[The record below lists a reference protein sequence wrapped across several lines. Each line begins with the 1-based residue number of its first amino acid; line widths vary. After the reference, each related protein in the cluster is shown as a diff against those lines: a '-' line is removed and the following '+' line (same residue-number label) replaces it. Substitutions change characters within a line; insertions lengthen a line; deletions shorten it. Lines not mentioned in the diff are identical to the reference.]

1 MRLILGHELEKIREK
16 ISCKQFGDDHYG
28 EWGILTLNQRR
39 TILRMI
45 ETIQYLDRAIED
57 AVIGNHPPF
66 KNKADFVEV
75 VRCKDC
81 EHYKPQSTSA
91 HWNNKKRYCC
101 RSATVKAN
109 DYDFCSYG
117 KRKGGD

>member
-1 MRLILGHELEKIREK
+1 MRLILGAELQRIREK

-45 ETIQYLDRAIED
+45 ETIQYLDCAIED

-75 VRCKDC
+75 VRCKSCLYGEIDDTDFPDQYLC
-81 EHYKPQSTSA
+81 HHSCDY
-91 HWNNKKRYCC
+91 WNNG
-101 RSATVKAN
+101 N
-109 DYDFCSYG
+109 HFCSHG
-117 KRKGGD
+117 VRKVGE